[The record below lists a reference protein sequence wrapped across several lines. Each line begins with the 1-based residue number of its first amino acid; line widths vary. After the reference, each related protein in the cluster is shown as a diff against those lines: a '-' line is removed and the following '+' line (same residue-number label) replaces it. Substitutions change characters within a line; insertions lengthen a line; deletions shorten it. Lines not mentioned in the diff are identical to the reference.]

1 MKPLF
6 LIGVAACLV
15 ASGCD
20 SKNPLSDP
28 LTSKADERLPGVWLN
43 RGGDGDV
50 YYHVGHAGDKFPA
63 CMMRVVGIKHSK
75 GNVEPA
81 GEFLIFPTVLG
92 DKNYLN
98 VVIGRDDKLVKS
110 LDEKGWKAADVDNY
124 TLYRYKFDG
133 DKLVVYGIDA
143 EAKTKAIK
151 SGKVTGT
158 VENNS
163 AKFTDTTENVAR
175 LVMEA
180 GDSLWTKEPGQLE
193 RMNLGTKP

>member
-81 GEFLIFPTVLG
+81 GEFLIFPTILG

>member
-6 LIGVAACLV
+6 LIGVAACLF

-28 LTSKADERLPGVWLN
+28 QTSKADERLAGVWLN
-43 RGGDGDV
+43 RGGDDDV

-81 GEFLIFPTVLG
+81 GEFLIFPTILG
-92 DKNYLN
+92 DKTYLN

-124 TLYRYKFDG
+124 TLYRYKFEG
-133 DKLVVYGIDA
+133 DKLVVYGIDE

-151 SGKVTGT
+151 SGKIRGT

-175 LVMEA
+175 LVKEA
-180 GDSLWTKEPGQLE
+180 GDSLWTKEPGRLE
-193 RMNLGTKP
+193 RMNMGKKP

>member
-1 MKPLF
+1 MSFCIRLR
-6 LIGVAACLV
+6 
-15 ASGCD
+15 

-28 LTSKADERLPGVWLN
+28 QTSKADERLAGVWLN

-75 GNVEPA
+75 GNVESV
-81 GEFLIFPTVLG
+81 GEFLIFPTILG
-92 DKNYLN
+92 DKSYLN

-143 EAKTKAIK
+143 EAKKRRSRAARSRGLWRTIRPSSPTPPRMLLAWSKRRVIACGRRSRAGW
-151 SGKVTGT
+151 SG
-158 VENNS
+158 
-163 AKFTDTTENVAR
+163 
-175 LVMEA
+175 
-180 GDSLWTKEPGQLE
+180 
-193 RMNLGTKP
+193 